1 MNAPTNGPRVP
12 GGATALPP
20 GVSFSPIACIARP
33 RWESRELVKAMVHHY
48 VAVMASPACSIC
60 QRPDLPD
67 IDAALAA
74 GTTIMAAAAHHG
86 TSKSALGRHK
96 LNCLAPK
103 LAAAAK
109 MVQSV
114 KQGREHVERAKA
126 IIMGQQPV
134 ATDLLSLNGLL
145 DRLARSLERLEGAA
159 DTAAGDNLHA
169 ALAAVSGQLHRGI
182 EVAGKLQGLYA
193 EPETQR
199 QAPFSITIN
208 LPSTPEISNA
218 VQQITGEGR
227 ASETRNPP
235 SDPVGMRLEFNPDN
249 RTNDGWN

>member
-1 MNAPTNGPRVP
+1 
-12 GGATALPP
+12 
-20 GVSFSPIACIARP
+20 
-33 RWESRELVKAMVHHY
+33 MVQHY
-48 VAVMASPACSIC
+48 DADMASPACSIC

-74 GTTIMAAAAHHG
+74 GTTIMATAAHHG
-86 TSKSALGRHK
+86 ASKSALGRHK

-109 MVQSV
+109 MVQPIS
-114 KQGREHVERAKA
+114 QGREPVERARA
-126 IIMGQQPV
+126 IVMGHQPV

-159 DTAAGDNLHA
+159 DTAAGDNMHA

-182 EVAGKLQGLYA
+182 EAAGKLQGLYA
-193 EPETQR
+193 EPDVQR

-208 LPSTPEISNA
+208 LPSHSEIATAMQRVPGLDTKGKNEASPPLRWGCIWISNL
-218 VQQITGEGR
+218 
-227 ASETRNPP
+227 STRYVTHHVYRPTRG
-235 SDPVGMRLEFNPDN
+235 SQLCKVTR
-249 RTNDGWN
+249 